1 MDLDSSKMSCLF
13 YLDVNDSSDVTT
25 FTTSDSI
32 NTLSTTNTF
41 LIAGISAS
49 KTNSAKILA
58 WAW

>member
-1 MDLDSSKMSCLF
+1 MNTDSSKMSCLL
-13 YLDVNDSSDVTT
+13 YLDVNESNDDTPFTSSDSV
-25 FTTSDSI
+25 
-32 NTLSTTNTF
+32 NTLSTTKTF